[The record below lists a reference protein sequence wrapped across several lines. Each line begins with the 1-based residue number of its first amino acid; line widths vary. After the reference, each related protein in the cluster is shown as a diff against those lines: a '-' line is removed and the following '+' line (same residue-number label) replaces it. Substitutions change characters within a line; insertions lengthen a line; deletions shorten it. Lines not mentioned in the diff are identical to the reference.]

1 MAKKKVILTFPPA
14 LIEEPI
20 TYNLIKN
27 YNCMI
32 NILKATIRPKAE
44 GRLVIELNGSR
55 EAVTGGL
62 DYLKKIG
69 IQVEPLAQEGKHIKE
84 RCSQCTAC
92 IPHCPTHALSVDREE
107 MRVSFNRQRCIICE
121 ACLPVCAYKAMEIRF

>member
-27 YNCMI
+27 FNCQI

-55 EAVTGGL
+55 EAVTKGL
-62 DYLKKIG
+62 GYLKKIG
-69 IQVEPLAQEGKHIKE
+69 VQVEPLAQEVRHSRE
-84 RCSQCTAC
+84 RCSHCTAC
-92 IPHCPTHALSVDREE
+92 IPHCPTNALSVDREE
-107 MRVSFNRQRCIICE
+107 MKVSFNRERCVICE

>member
-32 NILKATIRPKAE
+32 NILKATIQPKE
-44 GRLVIELNGSR
+44 KGRLVIELNGSR
-55 EAVTGGL
+55 EAVTNGL

-69 IQVEPLAQEGKHIKE
+69 IQVEPLAQEVRHSKE
-84 RCSQCTAC
+84 RCSHCTAC
-92 IPHCPTHALSVDREE
+92 IPHCPTDALSIDREE
-107 MRVSFNRQRCIICE
+107 MKVSFHGERCIICE
-121 ACLPVCAYKAMEIRF
+121 ACLPVCAYKAMEIHF